1 MKERHM
7 KTLTTAPLVLAAIAL
22 AACTGRPLR
31 GGRAT
36 TTAPVQQ
43 TLHQSDNPSATSRQT
58 QETIRTR
65 TYSLSGPPAGQ
76 GRDVPIAISPIE
88 IRNSKF
94 EIVTPTRDLPS
105 APYPGSLVTDQ
116 EVIRA
121 TTELGPAQKDTAR
134 ELTAKLSSLRGI
146 VWVGLGLFLFGL
158 ATIFYAPLRVIIG
171 SVTTS
176 IAITL
181 GGVAL
186 MILPTLIVGN
196 ELLII
201 GGVAVVV
208 GAWFLA
214 HRHGHA
220 RGQLA
225 QSQNP
230 ALPPNLFRN

>member
-1 MKERHM
+1 M
-7 KTLTTAPLVLAAIAL
+7 KTLTTAPVLLVAIAV
-22 AACTGRPLR
+22 AGCTGRPLK

-43 TLHQSDNPSATSRQT
+43 TLRQSDNPSASSRQT

-65 TYSLSGPPAGQ
+65 TYSLPATDVRAPEREVRLKQ
-76 GRDVPIAISPIE
+76 GDVPIAIPPIE

-94 EIVTPTRDLPS
+94 ENP
-105 APYPGSLVTDQ
+105 LVC
-116 EVIRA
+116 EREEIRA
-121 TTELGPAQKDTAR
+121 STELGPAQKDTAR

-158 ATIFYAPLRVIIG
+158 ATIFYPPLRVIIG

-186 MILPTLIVGN
+186 MVLPTLIVGN
-196 ELLII
+196 ELLIMA
-201 GGVAVVV
+201 GVAVVV

-225 QSQNP
+225 ARP
-230 ALPPNLFRN
+230 ATSTRHHSHKSP

>member
-7 KTLTTAPLVLAAIAL
+7 KTLTTAPLVLAAIAF

-43 TLHQSDNPSATSRQT
+43 TLRQSDNPSASSRQT

-65 TYSLSGPPAGQ
+65 TYSVSPPLQQEREVRPAL
-76 GRDVPIAISPIE
+76 P
-88 IRNSKF
+88 
-94 EIVTPTRDLPS
+94 PTR
-105 APYPGSLVTDQ
+105 LVADQ
-116 EVIRA
+116 EIIRA

-158 ATIFYAPLRVIIG
+158 ATIFYPPLRLIIG

-186 MILPTLIVGN
+186 MVLPTLIVGN
-196 ELLII
+196 ELLIM
-201 GGVAVVV
+201 GGVAIVV

-225 QSQNP
+225 ARPATSTRHQSHNSP
-230 ALPPNLFRN
+230 

>member
-1 MKERHM
+1 M
-7 KTLTTAPLVLAAIAL
+7 KTLTTAPLVLAAIAF
-22 AACTGRPLR
+22 AACTGRPLK

-43 TLHQSDNPSATSRQT
+43 TLRQSDNPSASSRQT

-65 TYSLSGPPAGQ
+65 TYSLPALSGVRLGTENFPSREVRPAL
-76 GRDVPIAISPIE
+76 E
-88 IRNSKF
+88 NSKF
-94 EIVTPTRDLPS
+94 ENETPAR
-105 APYPGSLVTDQ
+105 APAAVSYPVSLVTDQ
-116 EVIRA
+116 EIIRA
-121 TTELGPAQKDTAR
+121 TTELGPAQKDSAR

-158 ATIFYAPLRVIIG
+158 ATIFYVPLRVIIG

-176 IAITL
+176 IAITI

-196 ELLII
+196 ELLIM
-201 GGVAVVV
+201 GGVAVIV

-225 QSQNP
+225 ARPATSTRHQSHNSP
-230 ALPPNLFRN
+230 